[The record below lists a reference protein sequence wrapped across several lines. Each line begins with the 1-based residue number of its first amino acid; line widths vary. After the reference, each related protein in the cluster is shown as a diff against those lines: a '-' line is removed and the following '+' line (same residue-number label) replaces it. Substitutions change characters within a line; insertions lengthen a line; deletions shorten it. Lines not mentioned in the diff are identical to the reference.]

1 MLPSTN
7 VKGVYMKRV
16 AIFAILNLA
25 LAILPAMPAGGQT
38 INNLD
43 ILWQKAK
50 PETPINWGYWGF
62 NMASGD
68 LNNDGYSDFL
78 SSIDSVINVSGDRVK
93 CKVYIFNG
101 APAVSTTPSQVIM
114 YDSMGYHPSFCIA
127 DFNKDGYGDLAIGD
141 SRGIGVNSEKG
152 QVNIH
157 YGTGID
163 LPNAPDLVI
172 GGYNGIAGTGFGS
185 SLSSGDINGDGIADL
200 IVSAPNYPIS
210 GDRNGRVFGYY
221 GDTLGLH
228 TWPEIILN
236 GHSSPVYYENFGI
249 KKSRMHDLNK
259 DGYDDII
266 AAGPVN
272 SIGGTAAGKVY
283 IYLSNNAPLD
293 TITDSWIYGEMA
305 EQYLGGYNLSMAQTE
320 TIGYKP
326 ISWFGTPD
334 WPCATGGFGEGKCY
348 LVPGDTSGE
357 LTPLW
362 TITGEDTALGFWSS
376 SAGYADGDKLGDLL
390 AGASPSFDQA
400 GRAYLYL
407 RRPVMKNQYDAYI
420 QGRYSGL
427 PGDVMG
433 ARVAPAGD
441 VDSCGRDEFLVSN
454 YYANTDQRIW
464 LCKYTGPDGVAGRP
478 ADSGQRPAFR
488 LGQNYPNP
496 FKIKTTISY
505 QLTTNG
511 PVNLSIYN
519 IAGQLVKTLTPPN
532 SPLEGRGKREG
543 SITWDGRD
551 NRGQLVPNGVYI
563 YKLNIGGESMVKK
576 MTFLR

>member
-1 MLPSTN
+1 
-7 VKGVYMKRV
+7 MKK
-16 AIFAILNLA
+16 IILTSCL
-25 LAILPAMPAGGQT
+25 LSLVCGLSQT
-38 INNLD
+38 QTTYNLD
-43 ILWQKAK
+43 IIWQKVK
-50 PETPINWGYWGF
+50 PEASINWGYWGF

-78 SSIDSVINVSGDRVK
+78 SSIDSVINVSGDRIK
-93 CKVYIFNG
+93 CKVYIYNG
-101 APAVSTTPSQVIM
+101 ASVLSTTPSQVIV

-152 QVNIH
+152 QINIH

-163 LPNAPDLVI
+163 LNPTPDLII
-172 GGYNGIAGTGFGS
+172 GGYGSATATSFGAA
-185 SLSSGDINGDGIADL
+185 LSVGDINGDGIDDL
-200 IVSAPNYPIS
+200 VVGAPNYPIS
-210 GDRNGRVFGYY
+210 GDRNGRVFVYY

-228 TWPEIILN
+228 TWPDIMLN
-236 GHSSPVYYENFGI
+236 GHSSPIYYENFGI
-249 KKSRMHDLNK
+249 KKSRMYDLNQ

-293 TITDSWIYGEMA
+293 TMTDGWLYGEMA
-305 EQYLGGYNLSMAQTE
+305 EQYLGAYNLSMVQAE

-326 ISWFGTPD
+326 IPWFGTPN
-334 WPCATGGFGEGKCY
+334 WPSATGSFGEGKCY
-348 LVPGDTSGE
+348 MVPGDTIGE
-357 LTPLW
+357 LTSFW
-362 TITGEDTALGFWSS
+362 TITGEDTGLGFWSS
-376 SAGYADGDKLGDLL
+376 AAGYADGDKLDDML

-407 RRPVMKNQYDAYI
+407 RRPTMKNQYDAYI
-420 QGRYSGL
+420 QGRYSGS

-441 VDSCGRDEFLVSN
+441 VDGCGRDEFLVSN
-454 YYANTDQRIW
+454 YYANNDTRIW
-464 LCKYTGPDGVAGRP
+464 LCRYTGPDGVAAEPP
-478 ADSGQRPAFR
+478 ANSGQRTAFK

-496 FKIKTTISY
+496 FNGSTVISF
-505 QLTTNG
+505 QLPGSG

-519 IAGQLVKTLTPPN
+519 IAGQLVRTLINDN
-532 SPLEGRGKREG
+532 SVPLRIGEGREG
-543 SITWDGRD
+543 SVTWDGRD
-551 NRGQLVPNGVYI
+551 EKGQKAPNGIYI
-563 YKLNIGGESMVKK
+563 YKLNRGGESMVKK
-576 MTFLR
+576 MTLLR